1 MGVCSPI
8 AIWYGAESCK
18 CFICGFIPSIVHR
31 AFRAKYPLALTKKIL
46 DTFSTSVLFGYNIGC
61 GFTQTVHKSGL
72 VGPVLKATGSRF
84 CVGAFHGH
92 AHARLCQLNWHPTHV
107 KGAGLEDFE
116 TCERFFSSSNRIA
129 SSTRHSSRFHR
140 RQSTVRQ
147 IRYWKDEKYRE
158 SCK

>member
-8 AIWYGAESCK
+8 AIWYGVESCK
-18 CFICGFIPSIVHR
+18 YFICSFIPSVVHC
-31 AFRAKYPLALTKKIL
+31 AFGAKYLLALTKKIQ
-46 DTFSTSVLFGYNIGC
+46 DTFGTSVLFRYNIGC
-61 GFTQTVHKSGL
+61 GFTQTVQKSGL

-84 CVGAFHGH
+84 CVGAFHRH
-92 AHARLCQLNWHPTHV
+92 AHAHLCQLDWHPTHV

-116 TCERFFSSSNRIA
+116 TCKHFFSSSNCIA
-129 SSTRHSSRFHR
+129 SLTRHSSQFHQ

-147 IRYWKDEKYRE
+147 IQYWKDEKYRE